1 MNKTIKIVL
10 AVICIVGIIFLI
22 DSTNP
27 FNTEQAPKNLKQQDS
42 VDKNKKLS
50 EETSEVWFL

>member
-22 DSTNP
+22 DSINP
-27 FNTEQAPKNLKQQDS
+27 FNSEQAPKNLKQQDKI
-42 VDKNKKLS
+42 DTNKKLS